1 MKLGSSAIQLVLL
14 HEVCENNGQAPLWQ
28 DWSIWKKRAVV
39 YYLSSLETV
48 GEKHMARY
56 QLLSQRKRWMCPILS
71 KGANCQLS
79 GSLKTMRHMH
89 TYAHITIHHGKLG
102 CACHLLMRA
111 DSRDMDV
118 SAKTKWAE
126 FKFTSLIYLANT
138 ACLRQHNKTVAK
150 QNTSSSKE
158 ANKVF
163 NILKC
168 SLR

>member
-1 MKLGSSAIQLVLL
+1 MVRQHFDKIGVF
-14 HEVCENNGQAPLWQ
+14 EKNVP
-28 DWSIWKKRAVV
+28 WSITWALWRRW
-39 YYLSSLETV
+39 
-48 GEKHMARY
+48 EKSTWPAISCFPRGRDGCVRIY
-56 QLLSQRKRWMCPILS
+56 QKEQIV
-71 KGANCQLS
+71 NCQVAS
-79 GSLKTMRHMH
+79 KQWDTCIH
-89 TYAHITIHHGKLG
+89 AHITIHHGKLG